1 MRIILL
7 FILSIIISCSS
18 FCQNKDRILSIA
30 SDDLENRL
38 LGNSIGESY
47 AKDNTLWVGTS
58 HGLSKTT
65 DEGISW
71 KNFVTVKEFTKQNI
85 SSMAFWGDT
94 IFTSLIYVSVKNDG
108 SYSAGDGFTL
118 SSDGGTSWVHYSQA
132 KDDRADTVIT
142 YGINRLS
149 ALAVI
154 VDEQNVTYNCSIFG
168 NTIWIAS
175 WAGGIRKSTDLGKT
189 FERVILP
196 PDNLFSI
203 NPNDTLSFRIDPN
216 RYLNH
221 RAFSV
226 LAVDSLEI
234 WAGTADGINKST
246 DGGISWRKFNSL
258 SETSPILGDWV
269 IHINQQKYKD
279 KNRIWITNKNTDTI
293 KNDHRGV
300 CFTEDG
306 GETWTS
312 LLHGV
317 ESNYFAFKDSIIY
330 VATSIGI
337 LRSDNDGKTFE
348 LFDNFY
354 DKTNGNKVLYPQV
367 YTISIMNDR
376 IWFGTSDGLVSTID
390 NANTKFGT
398 EWSVQRTYQPMK
410 ANSAYAYP
418 NPFSPSNSVT
428 RINYT
433 MPKNSCNVS
442 IDIFDFG
449 MNHIKTIFN
458 NVKSGNLIQEDIWDG
473 SDSNSKT
480 VANGIYFYRVR
491 IDDENIWGKI
501 LVLK

>member
-1 MRIILL
+1 MRIKLI
-7 FILSIIISCSS
+7 FILSIIISCLS
-18 FCQNKDRILSIA
+18 FCQNKNRIFSIA

-47 AKDNTLWVGTS
+47 VTDNTLWVGTS

-71 KNFVTVKEFTKQNI
+71 KNFATVKEFTKPHI
-85 SSMAFWGDT
+85 SSMVFWGDT
-94 IFTSLIYVSVKNDG
+94 IFTSLIYVSVKNG
-108 SYSAGDGFTL
+108 VNYSAGGGFTL
-118 SSDGGTSWVHYSQA
+118 SSDGGTSWVYYPQA

-142 YGINRLS
+142 YGINKLS
-149 ALAVI
+149 ALAI
-154 VDEQNVTYNCSIFG
+154 TVDEQNVTYDCSIFG

-175 WAGGIRKSTDLGKT
+175 WTGGIRKSTDLGKT

-203 NPNDTLSFRIDPN
+203 NPNDTLSFRIDPV
-216 RYLNH
+216 RYNNH
-221 RAFSV
+221 KAFSV

-246 DGGISWRKFNSL
+246 DGGISWRKYNSL
-258 SETSPILGDWV
+258 SQTSPIV
-269 IHINQQKYKD
+269 
-279 KNRIWITNKNTDTI
+279 WITNNKTDST
-293 KNDHRGV
+293 KNDNRGV

-330 VATSIGI
+330 VATSKGI

-348 LFDNFY
+348 FFDNFY

-367 YTISIMNDR
+367 YTISIMNDK

-398 EWSVQRTYQPMK
+398 EWSVKRTYQPMK

-473 SDSNSKT
+473 SDNNSKT

-491 IDDENIWGKI
+491 IDNENIWGKI